1 MEQGKSSSIPG
12 PGKQGSA
19 LQVSGRVI
27 WRSWREKCQPA
38 FLCCRKGLNSRTVTS
53 ATTRTF
59 KHRMPPSQTPNSP
72 SLSCVF
78 FLLKLTKVTT
88 LVSPNSEVG
97 GNCEKGFPEGS
108 RSSGAPCKSVAEAS
122 QGGGKGVAAEV
133 LGLHPTPLCYARHGF
148 HGKETFHGLPQARK
162 NQGPGSPVQST
173 SAASAKDQKA
183 EKVWE
188 RTMTASV
195 STLTWNSL
203 PRFQL
208 LYCPCLVRCAQW
220 PCWVEKA
227 SSFL

>member
-1 MEQGKSSSIPG
+1 
-12 PGKQGSA
+12 
-19 LQVSGRVI
+19 
-27 WRSWREKCQPA
+27 
-38 FLCCRKGLNSRTVTS
+38 
-53 ATTRTF
+53 
-59 KHRMPPSQTPNSP
+59 MPPREP
-72 SLSCVF
+72 SSTGCLPPRPQILHLSLAFF

-108 RSSGAPCKSVAEAS
+108 RSSGASCKSVAEAS